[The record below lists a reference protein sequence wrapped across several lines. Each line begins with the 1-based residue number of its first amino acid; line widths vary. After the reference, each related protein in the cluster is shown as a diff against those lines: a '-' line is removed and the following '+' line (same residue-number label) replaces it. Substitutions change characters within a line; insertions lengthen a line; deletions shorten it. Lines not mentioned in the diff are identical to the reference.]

1 MVKAYGYFCRS
12 EVKLI
17 EMSNCDCFN
26 VTASLVKI
34 LISVINMAL
43 V

>member
-1 MVKAYGYFCRS
+1 MVKAYDYFCRS
-12 EVKLI
+12 EVI